1 MAVGETLTGAP
12 GKAACDLGIIFFFF
26 NNCVYFS
33 TLLDHI
39 LSHCFLSSGAK
50 GIVSSDIYVMV
61 PVPNTR
67 NKE

>member
-12 GKAACDLGIIFFFF
+12 GKAACDLGIIFFL